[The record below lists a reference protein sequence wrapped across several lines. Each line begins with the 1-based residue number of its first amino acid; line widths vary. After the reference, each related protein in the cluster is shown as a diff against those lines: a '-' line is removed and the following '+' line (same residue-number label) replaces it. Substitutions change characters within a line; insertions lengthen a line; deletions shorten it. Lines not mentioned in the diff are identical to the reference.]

1 MYTVIYISAGNAWK
15 PEIHLVSDLNLFQTN
30 LIQIPYF
37 WIITSLFSKYFD
49 FFFCNITTLFSK
61 PS

>member
-37 WIITSLFSKYFD
+37 WIITSLFSK
-49 FFFCNITTLFSK
+49 